1 MRARVDKK
9 ERPIARSAQVRR
21 SRGARAPPRA
31 DAATSR
37 PEHGSAAPVVA
48 RARAAGAGRAP
59 ACRATRARPPP
70 GAERTVAVAGLHD
83 PLRRFARDR
92 VERLLVRRGRRGGR
106 GRRRERGLDAPR
118 APATRSPG
126 RRPSAG
132 AAPRRR
138 RGRRAPRP
146 RGAHALRV
154 LCRPAPATIPW
165 RITGGTP
172 LNLRPRGRDLPAIC
186 RAVR

>member
-1 MRARVDKK
+1 AISVAREQSEGRQTTSGRQTTALEAMPRLAASRPRRRRVHSGLHSRLARIRTLPACTCPSACALTTSWAPWWLRKRVDSLSTDQDGMRARVDKK

-83 PLRRFARDR
+83 PLRRLARDR
-92 VERLLVRRGRRGGR
+92 VERLL
-106 GRRRERGLDAPR
+106 
-118 APATRSPG
+118 
-126 RRPSAG
+126 
-132 AAPRRR
+132 
-138 RGRRAPRP
+138 
-146 RGAHALRV
+146 
-154 LCRPAPATIPW
+154 
-165 RITGGTP
+165 
-172 LNLRPRGRDLPAIC
+172 
-186 RAVR
+186 